1 MAAYRSINPPT
12 MYILNKGNI
21 VPNVEKKKKKKF
33 KLNKNIL
40 NI

>member
-21 VPNVEKKKKKKF
+21 VPNVAKIDSKE
-33 KLNKNIL
+33 
-40 NI
+40 